1 MSGASIW
8 ASSSNCNPHMK
19 ARAQLS
25 LRQKTKLTPQLQL
38 ALKLLQCSQ
47 TELEQEID
55 NALASNPMLERN
67 DADSDTTALTDA
79 SAEHAE
85 DTDTGD
91 GQPAEADFPHAAAP
105 DAEDVLWDALPEPK
119 TLRHHLSEQLQ
130 LSALS
135 RRDLAIGETVIDS
148 LDEDGYCQ
156 ASAEDLRAAS
166 ALMPPASDTEIEMVR
181 HLIQHFDPVGVASRS
196 LSECLQVQ
204 LTQIVAEPALLAL
217 ATDIA
222 SRHLDTL
229 AKGGAPAV
237 AKAGA
242 YEVLPTTEAVA
253 LLKTLDPKPGALFQ
267 HSRTEYVE
275 PDFAIVAKRN
285 GWQVQSLRDSGQPLR
300 LNAYYLKLTRNSRGG
315 DAAHL
320 AQYLQEARWLIA
332 GIAARRDTLLNV
344 VKAVVRKQTPFL
356 DIGPTALQAMSM
368 REIAEDIGLHEST
381 VSRACSGKW
390 LTTPHGMLE
399 LGSLF
404 GSGITDD
411 SGTIQA
417 AAAIQRQIAEL
428 ITAEPAQKP
437 LSDAK
442 LQQLLAARGL
452 PVARRTLAKYREA
465 LGIPPSHRRKKSRSM
480 PSLA

>member
-1 MSGASIW
+1 
-8 ASSSNCNPHMK
+8 MK

-25 LRQKTKLTPQLQL
+25 PRQSTKLTPQLQL

-47 TELEQEID
+47 TELEQEIE

-67 DADSDTTALTDA
+67 DADADTTALTDTP
-79 SAEHAE
+79 AEPAE
-85 DTDTGD
+85 DADAGD
-91 GQPAEADFPHAAAP
+91 GDLADADFPHAAMP
-105 DAEDVLWDALPEPK
+105 DTEESLWDALPEPK
-119 TLRHHLSEQLQ
+119 TLRSHLNEQLQ

-135 RRDLAIGETVIDS
+135 RRDLAIGEAVIDS
-148 LDEDGYCQ
+148 LDDDGYCQ
-156 ASAEDLRAAS
+156 AGADDLRTAS
-166 ALMPPASDTEIEMVR
+166 ALTPPASDAEIETVR
-181 HLIQHFDPVGVASRS
+181 HLIQRFDPVGVASRS

-204 LTQIVAEPALLAL
+204 LTQIAAEPALLAL

-222 SRHLDTL
+222 ARHLDSL

-237 AKAGA
+237 AKAGG
-242 YEVLPTTEAVA
+242 YDPLPAAEAVA

-275 PDFAIVAKRN
+275 PDFAILPKRN
-285 GWQVQSLRDSGQPLR
+285 GWQVQSLRDAGQHLR
-300 LNAYYLKLTRNSRGG
+300 LNAYYLKLSRNSRGA

-332 GIAARRDTLLNV
+332 GIAARRDTLLKV

-356 DIGPTALQAMSM
+356 DAGPAALQAMSM
-368 REIAEDIGLHEST
+368 REIAESIGLHEST

-390 LTTPHGMLE
+390 LATPHGMIE

-411 SGTIQA
+411 SGTVQA
-417 AAAIQRQIAEL
+417 AGAVQGQIAAL
-428 ITAEPAQKP
+428 IAAESAAKP

-442 LQQLLAARGL
+442 LEQLLAARGL
-452 PVARRTLAKYREA
+452 PVARRTVAKYREA
-465 LGIPPSHRRKKSRSM
+465 LGIAPSHLRKKT
-480 PSLA
+480 P

>member
-1 MSGASIW
+1 
-8 ASSSNCNPHMK
+8 MK

-25 LRQKTKLTPQLQL
+25 PRQSTKLTPQLQL

-47 TELEQEID
+47 TELEQEIE

-67 DADSDTTALTDA
+67 DADADTTALTDTP
-79 SAEHAE
+79 AEPAE
-85 DTDTGD
+85 DADAGD
-91 GQPAEADFPHAAAP
+91 GDLADADFPHAAMP
-105 DAEDVLWDALPEPK
+105 DTEESLWDALPEPK
-119 TLRHHLSEQLQ
+119 TLRSHLNEQLQ

-135 RRDLAIGETVIDS
+135 RRDLAIGEAVIDS
-148 LDEDGYCQ
+148 LDDDGYCQ
-156 ASAEDLRAAS
+156 AGADDLRTAS
-166 ALMPPASDTEIEMVR
+166 ALTPPASDAEIETVR
-181 HLIQHFDPVGVASRS
+181 HLIQRFDPVGVASRS

-204 LTQIVAEPALLAL
+204 LTQIAAEPALLAL

-222 SRHLDTL
+222 ARHLDTL

-237 AKAGA
+237 AKAGG
-242 YEVLPTTEAVA
+242 YDPLPAAEAVA

-275 PDFAIVAKRN
+275 PDFAILPKRN
-285 GWQVQSLRDSGQPLR
+285 GWQVQSLRDAGQHLR
-300 LNAYYLKLTRNSRGG
+300 LNAYYLKLSRNSRGA

-332 GIAARRDTLLNV
+332 GIAARRDTLLKV

-356 DIGPTALQAMSM
+356 DAGPAALQAMSM
-368 REIAEDIGLHEST
+368 REIAESIGLHEST

-390 LTTPHGMLE
+390 LATPHGMIE

-411 SGTIQA
+411 SGTVQA
-417 AAAIQRQIAEL
+417 AGAVQGQIAAL
-428 ITAEPAQKP
+428 IAAESAAKP

-442 LQQLLAARGL
+442 LEQLLAARGL
-452 PVARRTLAKYREA
+452 PVARRTVAKYREA
-465 LGIPPSHRRKKSRSM
+465 LGIAPSHLRKKT
-480 PSLA
+480 P

>member
-1 MSGASIW
+1 
-8 ASSSNCNPHMK
+8 MK

-25 LRQKTKLTPQLQL
+25 PRQSTKLTPQLQL
-38 ALKLLQCSQ
+38 ALKLLQCTQ

-55 NALASNPMLERN
+55 NALAANPILERV
-67 DADSDTTALTDA
+67 DADTEAAALPNAPADFSD
-79 SAEHAE
+79 E
-85 DTDTGD
+85 
-91 GQPAEADFPHAAAP
+91 AEAGDSADVDADFRHTATPE
-105 DAEDVLWDALPEPK
+105 AEESLWDLMPEPK
-119 TLRHHLSEQLQ
+119 TLRSHLGEQLQ

-135 RRDLAIGETVIDS
+135 RRDLAIGEALIDS

-156 ASAEDLRAAS
+156 ASAEELRTAS
-166 ALMPPASDTEIEMVR
+166 ALAPPAKEAEIEAIR
-181 HLIQHFDPVGVASRS
+181 HLIQRFDPVGVASRS

-204 LTQIVAEPALLAL
+204 LTQIAAKPALMAL

-222 SRHLDTL
+222 LRHLDVL
-229 AKGGAPAV
+229 ARGGATAV
-237 AKAGA
+237 AKAGGFDSLGTA
-242 YEVLPTTEAVA
+242 EAVA

-275 PDFAIVAKRN
+275 PDFAVLPKRN
-285 GWQVQSLRDSGQPLR
+285 GWQVQGLRDAGQQLR
-300 LNAYYLKLTRNSRGG
+300 LNAYYLKLARNSRGA

-332 GIAARRDTLLNV
+332 GIASRRDTLLKV

-356 DIGPTALQAMSM
+356 DAGPSALQAMSM
-368 REIAEDIGLHEST
+368 REIAESIRLHEST

-390 LTTPHGMLE
+390 LATPHGMIE

-411 SGTIQA
+411 SGTVQA
-417 AAAIQRQIAEL
+417 AGAVQSQIADL
-428 ITAEPAQKP
+428 IAGEPAGKP

-442 LQQLLAARGL
+442 LEQLLAARGL
-452 PVARRTLAKYREA
+452 PVARRTIAKYREA
-465 LGIPPSHRRKKSRSM
+465 LGIPPSPLRKKSV
-480 PSLA
+480 

>member
-1 MSGASIW
+1 
-8 ASSSNCNPHMK
+8 MK

-25 LRQKTKLTPQLQL
+25 PRQSTKLTPQLQL
-38 ALKLLQCSQ
+38 ALKLLQCTQ

-55 NALASNPMLERN
+55 NALAANPMLERV
-67 DADSDTTALTDA
+67 DADTEAAALPDAPADFSDD
-79 SAEHAE
+79 
-85 DTDTGD
+85 
-91 GQPAEADFPHAAAP
+91 AEAGDSADADADFRHAATP
-105 DAEDVLWDALPEPK
+105 EAEESLWDLMPEPK
-119 TLRHHLSEQLQ
+119 TLRSHLGEQLQ

-135 RRDLAIGETVIDS
+135 RRDLVIGEALIDS

-156 ASAEDLRAAS
+156 ASAEELRSAS
-166 ALMPPASDTEIEMVR
+166 ALVPPAHEAEIEAIR
-181 HLIQHFDPVGVASRS
+181 HLIQRFDPVGVGSRT

-204 LTQIVAEPALLAL
+204 LTQIAAEPALLAL

-222 SRHLDTL
+222 LRHLDVL
-229 AKGGAPAV
+229 AKGGATAV
-237 AKAGA
+237 AKAGGFEA
-242 YEVLPTTEAVA
+242 LGTAEAVA

-275 PDFAIVAKRN
+275 PDFAVLPKRN
-285 GWQVQSLRDSGQPLR
+285 GWQVQSLRDAGQQLR
-300 LNAYYLKLTRNSRGG
+300 LNAYYLTLARNSRGA

-332 GIAARRDTLLNV
+332 GIASRRDTLLKV

-356 DIGPTALQAMSM
+356 ESGPSSLQAMSM
-368 REIAEDIGLHEST
+368 REIAEYIGLHEST

-390 LTTPHGMLE
+390 LATPHGMIE

-411 SGTIQA
+411 SGTVQA
-417 AAAIQRQIAEL
+417 AGAVQSQIADL
-428 ITAEPAQKP
+428 IADEPAGKP

-442 LQQLLAARGL
+442 LGQLLAARGL
-452 PVARRTLAKYREA
+452 PVARRTIAKYREA
-465 LGIPPSHRRKKSRSM
+465 LGIPPSHLRKKSV
-480 PSLA
+480 

>member
-1 MSGASIW
+1 
-8 ASSSNCNPHMK
+8 MK

-25 LRQKTKLTPQLQL
+25 PRQSTKLTPQLQL
-38 ALKLLQCSQ
+38 ALKLLQCTQ

-55 NALASNPMLERN
+55 NALAANPMLERV
-67 DADSDTTALTDA
+67 DADTEAAALPDAPADFSDD
-79 SAEHAE
+79 
-85 DTDTGD
+85 
-91 GQPAEADFPHAAAP
+91 AEAGDSADADADFRHAATP
-105 DAEDVLWDALPEPK
+105 EAEESLWDLMPEPK
-119 TLRHHLSEQLQ
+119 TLRSHLGEQLQ

-135 RRDLAIGETVIDS
+135 RRDLVIGEALIDS

-156 ASAEDLRAAS
+156 ASAEELRSAS
-166 ALMPPASDTEIEMVR
+166 ALVPPAHEAEIEAIR
-181 HLIQHFDPVGVASRS
+181 HLIQRFDPVGVASRS

-204 LTQIVAEPALLAL
+204 LTQIAAEPALLAL

-222 SRHLDTL
+222 LRHLDVL
-229 AKGGAPAV
+229 AKGGATAV
-237 AKAGA
+237 AKAGGF
-242 YEVLPTTEAVA
+242 EVLGTAEAVA

-275 PDFAIVAKRN
+275 PDFAVLPKRN
-285 GWQVQSLRDSGQPLR
+285 GWQVQSLRDAGQQLR
-300 LNAYYLKLTRNSRGG
+300 LNAYYLKLARNSRGA

-332 GIAARRDTLLNV
+332 GIASRRDTLLKM

-356 DIGPTALQAMSM
+356 ESGPSSLQAMSM
-368 REIAEDIGLHEST
+368 REIAERIGLHEST

-390 LTTPHGMLE
+390 LATPHGMIE

-411 SGTIQA
+411 SGTVQA
-417 AAAIQRQIAEL
+417 AGAVQSQIADL
-428 ITAEPAQKP
+428 IADEPAGKP

-442 LQQLLAARGL
+442 LEQLLAARGL
-452 PVARRTLAKYREA
+452 PVARRTIAKYREA
-465 LGIPPSHRRKKSRSM
+465 LGIPPSHLRKKSV
-480 PSLA
+480 

>member
-1 MSGASIW
+1 
-8 ASSSNCNPHMK
+8 MK

-25 LRQKTKLTPQLQL
+25 PRQSTKLTPQLQL
-38 ALKLLQCSQ
+38 ALKLLQCTQ

-55 NALASNPMLERN
+55 NALAANPMLERV
-67 DADSDTTALTDA
+67 DADTEAAALPDAPADFSDD
-79 SAEHAE
+79 
-85 DTDTGD
+85 
-91 GQPAEADFPHAAAP
+91 AEAGDSADADADFRHAATP
-105 DAEDVLWDALPEPK
+105 EAEESLWDLMPEPK
-119 TLRHHLSEQLQ
+119 TLRSHLGEQLQ

-135 RRDLAIGETVIDS
+135 RRDLVIGEALIDS

-156 ASAEDLRAAS
+156 ASADDLRIAS
-166 ALMPPASDTEIEMVR
+166 ALKPPAVDAEIEAVR
-181 HLIQHFDPVGVASRS
+181 HLIQRFDPVGVGSRT

-204 LTQIVAEPALLAL
+204 LTQIAAEPTLLAL

-222 SRHLDTL
+222 LRHLDVL
-229 AKGGAPAV
+229 AKGGATAV
-237 AKAGA
+237 AKAGGF
-242 YEVLPTTEAVA
+242 EVLGTAEAVA

-275 PDFAIVAKRN
+275 PDFAVLPKRN
-285 GWQVQSLRDSGQPLR
+285 GWQVQSLRDAGQQLR
-300 LNAYYLKLTRNSRGG
+300 LNAYYLTLARNSRGA

-332 GIAARRDTLLNV
+332 GIASRRDTLLKV

-356 DIGPTALQAMSM
+356 ESGPSALQAMSM
-368 REIAEDIGLHEST
+368 REIAERIGLHEST

-390 LTTPHGMLE
+390 LATPHGMIE

-411 SGTIQA
+411 SGTVQA
-417 AAAIQRQIAEL
+417 AGAVQSQIADL
-428 ITAEPAQKP
+428 IADEPAGKP

-442 LQQLLAARGL
+442 LGQLLAARGL
-452 PVARRTLAKYREA
+452 PVARRTIAKYREA
-465 LGIPPSHRRKKSRSM
+465 LGIPPSPLRKKSV
-480 PSLA
+480 

>member
-1 MSGASIW
+1 
-8 ASSSNCNPHMK
+8 MK

-25 LRQKTKLTPQLQL
+25 PRQSTKLTPQLQL
-38 ALKLLQCSQ
+38 ALKLLQCTQ

-55 NALASNPMLERN
+55 NTLAANPILERV
-67 DADSDTTALTDA
+67 DADTEAAALPNAPADFSD
-79 SAEHAE
+79 E
-85 DTDTGD
+85 
-91 GQPAEADFPHAAAP
+91 AEAGDSADVDADFRHTATPE
-105 DAEDVLWDALPEPK
+105 AEESLWDLMPEPK
-119 TLRHHLSEQLQ
+119 TLRSHLGEQLQ

-135 RRDLAIGETVIDS
+135 RRDLAIGEALIDS

-156 ASAEDLRAAS
+156 ASAEELRTAS
-166 ALMPPASDTEIEMVR
+166 ALAPPAKEAEIEAIR
-181 HLIQHFDPVGVASRS
+181 HLIQRFDPVGVASRS

-204 LTQIVAEPALLAL
+204 LTQIAAKPALMAL

-222 SRHLDTL
+222 LRHLDVL
-229 AKGGAPAV
+229 ARGGATAV
-237 AKAGA
+237 AKAGGFDSLGTA
-242 YEVLPTTEAVA
+242 EAVA

-275 PDFAIVAKRN
+275 PDFAVLPKRN
-285 GWQVQSLRDSGQPLR
+285 GWQVQGLRDAGQQLR
-300 LNAYYLKLTRNSRGG
+300 LNAYYLKLVRKSRGA

-332 GIAARRDTLLNV
+332 GIASRRDTLLKV

-356 DIGPTALQAMSM
+356 DAGPSALQAMSM
-368 REIAEDIGLHEST
+368 REIAESIRLHEST

-390 LTTPHGMLE
+390 LATPHGMIE

-411 SGTIQA
+411 SGTVQA
-417 AAAIQRQIAEL
+417 AGAVQSQIADL
-428 ITAEPAQKP
+428 IAGEPAGKP

-442 LQQLLAARGL
+442 LEQLLAARGL
-452 PVARRTLAKYREA
+452 PIARRTIAKYREA
-465 LGIPPSHRRKKSRSM
+465 LGIPPSHLRKKS
-480 PSLA
+480 P

>member
-1 MSGASIW
+1 
-8 ASSSNCNPHMK
+8 MK

-25 LRQKTKLTPQLQL
+25 PRQSTKLTPQLQL
-38 ALKLLQCSQ
+38 ALKLLQCTQ

-55 NALASNPMLERN
+55 NALAANPILERV
-67 DADSDTTALTDA
+67 DADTEAAALPNAPADFSD
-79 SAEHAE
+79 E
-85 DTDTGD
+85 
-91 GQPAEADFPHAAAP
+91 AEAGDSADVDADFRHTATPE
-105 DAEDVLWDALPEPK
+105 AEESLWDLMPEPK
-119 TLRHHLSEQLQ
+119 TLRSHLGEQLQ

-135 RRDLAIGETVIDS
+135 RRDLAIGEALIDS

-156 ASAEDLRAAS
+156 ASAEELRTAS
-166 ALMPPASDTEIEMVR
+166 ALAPPAKEAEIEAIR
-181 HLIQHFDPVGVASRS
+181 HLIQRFDPVGVASRS

-204 LTQIVAEPALLAL
+204 LTQIAAKPALMAL

-222 SRHLDTL
+222 LRHLDVL
-229 AKGGAPAV
+229 ARGGATAV
-237 AKAGA
+237 AKAGGFDSLGTA
-242 YEVLPTTEAVA
+242 EAVA

-275 PDFAIVAKRN
+275 PDFAVLPKRN
-285 GWQVQSLRDSGQPLR
+285 GWQVQGLRDAGQQLR
-300 LNAYYLKLTRNSRGG
+300 LNAYYLKLARNSRGA

-332 GIAARRDTLLNV
+332 GIASRRDTLLKV

-356 DIGPTALQAMSM
+356 DAGPSALQAMSM
-368 REIAEDIGLHEST
+368 REIAESIRLHEST

-390 LTTPHGMLE
+390 LATPHGMIE

-411 SGTIQA
+411 SGTVQA
-417 AAAIQRQIAEL
+417 AGAVQSQIADL
-428 ITAEPAQKP
+428 IAGEPAGKP

-442 LQQLLAARGL
+442 LEQLLAARGL
-452 PVARRTLAKYREA
+452 PVARRTIAKYREA
-465 LGIPPSHRRKKSRSM
+465 LGIPPSHLRKKS
-480 PSLA
+480 P

>member
-1 MSGASIW
+1 
-8 ASSSNCNPHMK
+8 MK

-25 LRQKTKLTPQLQL
+25 PRQSTKLTPQLQL

-47 TELEQEID
+47 TELEQEIE

-67 DADSDTTALTDA
+67 DADADTTALTDTPTDP
-79 SAEHAE
+79 AE
-85 DTDTGD
+85 DADAGD
-91 GQPAEADFPHAAAP
+91 GDLADTDFPHAAMP
-105 DAEDVLWDALPEPK
+105 DTEESLWDALPEPK
-119 TLRHHLSEQLQ
+119 TLRSHLNEQLQ

-135 RRDLAIGETVIDS
+135 RRDLAIGEAVIDS
-148 LDEDGYCQ
+148 LDDDGYCQ
-156 ASAEDLRAAS
+156 AGADDLRTAS
-166 ALMPPASDTEIEMVR
+166 ALTPPASDAEIETVR
-181 HLIQHFDPVGVASRS
+181 HLIQRFDPVGVASRS

-204 LTQIVAEPALLAL
+204 LTQIAAEPALLAL

-222 SRHLDTL
+222 ARHLDSL
-229 AKGGAPAV
+229 AKGGALAV
-237 AKAGA
+237 AKAGG
-242 YEVLPTTEAVA
+242 YDPLPAAEAVA

-275 PDFAIVAKRN
+275 PDFAILPKRN
-285 GWQVQSLRDSGQPLR
+285 GWQVQNLRDAGQHLR
-300 LNAYYLKLTRNSRGG
+300 LNAYYLKLSRNSRGA

-332 GIAARRDTLLNV
+332 GIAARRDTLLKV

-356 DIGPTALQAMSM
+356 DAGPAALQAMSM
-368 REIAEDIGLHEST
+368 REIAESIGLHEST

-390 LTTPHGMLE
+390 LATPHGMIE

-411 SGTIQA
+411 SGTVQA
-417 AAAIQRQIAEL
+417 AGAVQGQIAAL
-428 ITAEPAQKP
+428 IAAESAAKP

-442 LQQLLAARGL
+442 LEQLLAARGL
-452 PVARRTLAKYREA
+452 PVARRTVAKYREA
-465 LGIPPSHRRKKSRSM
+465 LGIAPSHLRKKT
-480 PSLA
+480 P

>member
-1 MSGASIW
+1 
-8 ASSSNCNPHMK
+8 
-19 ARAQLS
+19 
-25 LRQKTKLTPQLQL
+25 
-38 ALKLLQCSQ
+38 
-47 TELEQEID
+47 
-55 NALASNPMLERN
+55 
-67 DADSDTTALTDA
+67 
-79 SAEHAE
+79 
-85 DTDTGD
+85 
-91 GQPAEADFPHAAAP
+91 
-105 DAEDVLWDALPEPK
+105 
-119 TLRHHLSEQLQ
+119 
-130 LSALS
+130 
-135 RRDLAIGETVIDS
+135 
-148 LDEDGYCQ
+148 
-156 ASAEDLRAAS
+156 
-166 ALMPPASDTEIEMVR
+166 
-181 HLIQHFDPVGVASRS
+181 
-196 LSECLQVQ
+196 
-204 LTQIVAEPALLAL
+204 
-217 ATDIA
+217 
-222 SRHLDTL
+222 
-229 AKGGAPAV
+229 
-237 AKAGA
+237 
-242 YEVLPTTEAVA
+242 
-253 LLKTLDPKPGALFQ
+253 
-267 HSRTEYVE
+267 
-275 PDFAIVAKRN
+275 
-285 GWQVQSLRDSGQPLR
+285 
-300 LNAYYLKLTRNSRGG
+300 
-315 DAAHL
+315 
-320 AQYLQEARWLIA
+320 
-332 GIAARRDTLLNV
+332 V

>member
-1 MSGASIW
+1 
-8 ASSSNCNPHMK
+8 MK

-25 LRQKTKLTPQLQL
+25 PRQSTKLTPQLQL
-38 ALKLLQCSQ
+38 ALKLLQCTQ

-55 NALASNPMLERN
+55 NALAANPMLERV
-67 DADSDTTALTDA
+67 DADTEAAALPDAPADFSDD
-79 SAEHAE
+79 
-85 DTDTGD
+85 
-91 GQPAEADFPHAAAP
+91 AEAGDSADADADFRHAATP
-105 DAEDVLWDALPEPK
+105 EAEESLWDLMPEPK
-119 TLRHHLSEQLQ
+119 TLRSHLGEQLQ

-135 RRDLAIGETVIDS
+135 RRDLVIGEALIDS

-156 ASAEDLRAAS
+156 ASAEELRS
-166 ALMPPASDTEIEMVR
+166 ACALVPPALEAEIEAIR
-181 HLIQHFDPVGVASRS
+181 HLIQRFDPVGVASRS

-204 LTQIVAEPALLAL
+204 LTQIAAEPALLAL

-222 SRHLDTL
+222 LRHLDVL
-229 AKGGAPAV
+229 AKGGATAV
-237 AKAGA
+237 AKAGGF
-242 YEVLPTTEAVA
+242 EVLGTAEAVA

-275 PDFAIVAKRN
+275 PDFAVLPKRN
-285 GWQVQSLRDSGQPLR
+285 GWQVQSLRDAGQQLR
-300 LNAYYLKLTRNSRGG
+300 LNAYYLTLARNSRGA

-332 GIAARRDTLLNV
+332 GIASRRDTLLKV

-356 DIGPTALQAMSM
+356 ESGPSSLQAMSM
-368 REIAEDIGLHEST
+368 REIAERIGLHEST

-390 LTTPHGMLE
+390 LATPHGMIE

-411 SGTIQA
+411 SGTVQA
-417 AAAIQRQIAEL
+417 AGAVQSQIADL
-428 ITAEPAQKP
+428 IADEPAGKP

-442 LQQLLAARGL
+442 LEQLLAARGL
-452 PVARRTLAKYREA
+452 PVARRTIAKYREA
-465 LGIPPSHRRKKSRSM
+465 LGIPPSPLRKKSV
-480 PSLA
+480 

>member
-1 MSGASIW
+1 
-8 ASSSNCNPHMK
+8 MK

-25 LRQKTKLTPQLQL
+25 PRQSTKLTPQLQL
-38 ALKLLQCSQ
+38 ALKLLQCTQ

-55 NALASNPMLERN
+55 SALAANPMLERV
-67 DADSDTTALTDA
+67 DADTEAAALPDAPADFSDD
-79 SAEHAE
+79 
-85 DTDTGD
+85 
-91 GQPAEADFPHAAAP
+91 AEAGDSADADADFRHAATP
-105 DAEDVLWDALPEPK
+105 EAEESLWDLMPEPK
-119 TLRHHLSEQLQ
+119 TLRSHLGEQLQ

-135 RRDLAIGETVIDS
+135 RRDLVIGEALIDS

-156 ASAEDLRAAS
+156 ASAEELRSAS
-166 ALMPPASDTEIEMVR
+166 ALVPPAHAAEIEAIR
-181 HLIQHFDPVGVASRS
+181 HLIQRFDPVGVASRS

-204 LTQIVAEPALLAL
+204 LTQIAAEPALLAL

-222 SRHLDTL
+222 LRHLDVL
-229 AKGGAPAV
+229 AKGGATAV
-237 AKAGA
+237 AKAGGF
-242 YEVLPTTEAVA
+242 EVLGTAEAVA

-275 PDFAIVAKRN
+275 PDFAVLPKRN
-285 GWQVQSLRDSGQPLR
+285 GWQVQSLRDAGQQLR
-300 LNAYYLKLTRNSRGG
+300 LNAYYLTLARNSRGA

-332 GIAARRDTLLNV
+332 GIASRRDTLLKV

-356 DIGPTALQAMSM
+356 ESGPSSLQAMSM
-368 REIAEDIGLHEST
+368 REIAERIGLHEST

-390 LTTPHGMLE
+390 LATPHGMIE

-411 SGTIQA
+411 SGTVQA
-417 AAAIQRQIAEL
+417 AGAVQSQIADL
-428 ITAEPAQKP
+428 IADEPAGKP

-442 LQQLLAARGL
+442 LGQLLAARGL
-452 PVARRTLAKYREA
+452 PVARRTIAKYREA
-465 LGIPPSHRRKKSRSM
+465 LGIPPSHLRKKSV
-480 PSLA
+480 